1 MQLRRYEALK
11 PPGLLLRQKAKS
23 PTMKAGLFTQYVGA
37 GCRTR
42 TRHLMI
48 TNQLLYLMS

>member
-1 MQLRRYEALK
+1 MLGAQ
-11 PPGLLLRQKAKS
+11 RQR
-23 PTMKAGLFTQYVGA
+23 AGRKTSRPFVQFGA

-48 TNQLLYLMS
+48 TNQLLYQMS

>member
-1 MQLRRYEALK
+1 
-11 PPGLLLRQKAKS
+11 LLEPLVR
-23 PTMKAGLFTQYVGA
+23 FGA

-48 TNQLLYLMS
+48 TNQLLYQMS